1 MRTAWNIFGSLR
13 KLPSTDPPLEQGPVK
28 VKSGTGTCFS
38 PLLATLDLAHFC
50 TNRSIQPA
58 IQGCEFLSG
67 RNAVEI
73 NSLRELYVEHLRD
86 LYDAENQL
94 IKALPKMAKE
104 ASSDELRQGIEEHL
118 EQTRGQAER
127 LEQIFEQ
134 LGERPKGKKCKGMQ
148 GLIEEGQETLDE
160 DMEEDTKDAA
170 IIAAAQRVEHYE
182 ISGYGTART
191 YANLLGE
198 NEAAELLE
206 ETLNEERET
215 DQKLTQLAEQINVE
229 AAQGEEVEEEEEE
242 RPSRARSASSGP
254 RGRRRVA

>member
-1 MRTAWNIFGSLR
+1 M
-13 KLPSTDPPLEQGPVK
+13 
-28 VKSGTGTCFS
+28 
-38 PLLATLDLAHFC
+38 
-50 TNRSIQPA
+50 
-58 IQGCEFLSG
+58 
-67 RNAVEI
+67 AVE
-73 NSLRELYVEHLRD
+73 SLNELFVEQLRD

-118 EQTRGQAER
+118 EQTRGHAER

-134 LGERPKGKKCKGMQ
+134 LGEKAKGKKCKAMQ
-148 GLIEEGQETLDE
+148 GLLDEGKEVLEE

-198 NEAAELLE
+198 NEAAGLLE
-206 ETLNEERET
+206 ETLNEEKET
-215 DQKLTQLAEQINVE
+215 DQKLTQLAEEINVE
-229 AAQGEEVEEEEEE
+229 AAEGSGEEEGEEEES
-242 RPSRARSASSGP
+242 RPSRARSSSSGS
-254 RGRRRVA
+254 RTRRRVA

>member
-1 MRTAWNIFGSLR
+1 
-13 KLPSTDPPLEQGPVK
+13 
-28 VKSGTGTCFS
+28 
-38 PLLATLDLAHFC
+38 
-50 TNRSIQPA
+50 
-58 IQGCEFLSG
+58 
-67 RNAVEI
+67 VEI
-73 NSLRELYVEHLRD
+73 NSLRELYVEQLRD

-104 ASSDELRQGIEEHL
+104 ASSDELRQSIEEHL

-134 LGERPKGKKCKGMQ
+134 LGEKPKGKKCKGMQ
-148 GLIEEGQETLDE
+148 GLLEEGKETLEE

-198 NEAAELLE
+198 SEAAELLE
-206 ETLNEERET
+206 ETLNEEKET
-215 DQKLTQLAEQINVE
+215 DQKLTQLAEEINVE
-229 AAQGEEVEEEEEE
+229 AAEGSGEEEGEEES
-242 RPSRARSASSGP
+242 RPSRARSSSSGS